1 MMVVKLL
8 AMRGVELQLNSN
20 KIEQLC
26 ESFKKTLL
34 DEKEA
39 LALFLQASQLY
50 EKSGLDMTKRQYKS
64 ESETEMLVN
73 AVMMFLKSEVNP

>member
-39 LALFLQASQLY
+39 LALFLQASQLL
-50 EKSGLDMTKRQYKS
+50 SLIHI
-64 ESETEMLVN
+64 
-73 AVMMFLKSEVNP
+73 